1 MPLFLRN
8 LSENV
13 ALCLVQS
20 VLESSVRACKGW
32 MELDWRQRL
41 TRRLHEAYFDK
52 MAYYRVQIGSQ
63 ISIPEQRIVEDVP
76 KFTHGLADVTVDWIT
91 GLIDTVFYTVR
102 LKQYTQTH
110 RYAGGVLGYILC
122 AGVAT
127 AVVSPPF
134 GRIYKRLQD
143 LEGEYQRSHA
153 RLRGPSEK
161 PKPTHPPT
169 PPNNFIF

>member
-102 LKQYTQTH
+102 LKQTPRPTGTP
-110 RYAGGVLGYILC
+110 GG
-122 AGVAT
+122 
-127 AVVSPPF
+127 S
-134 GRIYKRLQD
+134 
-143 LEGEYQRSHA
+143 
-153 RLRGPSEK
+153 
-161 PKPTHPPT
+161 
-169 PPNNFIF
+169 